1 MWENCVNPYGE
12 AAQSVDG
19 FLKKSTTLRLL
30 VRFAQ
35 RICTARQTQ
44 CRATNTVPA
53 TAVQPPAGGSTG
65 LDQE

>member
-44 CRATNTVPA
+44 CQDTNTVPA
-53 TAVQPPAGGSTG
+53 TAGRPPAGDSMG
-65 LDQE
+65 LAQE